1 MPVRYRS
8 EQLVSRLRAHKLV
21 PSGVAV
27 VIRHLS
33 GPSRHHD
40 GSTLLWQAVNA
51 VTGEPLGVAS
61 AYTMEQVARCPDWLI
76 GEQDGL
82 RLVTPGSQEAAP

>member
-1 MPVRYRS
+1 MPTRYRP

-27 VIRHLS
+27 VIRHLA

-40 GSTLLWQAVNA
+40 GTRLLWHAVNA
-51 VTGEPLGVAS
+51 VTSEPLGVGS
-61 AYTMEQVARCPDWLI
+61 AHTMEQVARCPDWRI
-76 GEQDGL
+76 TERDGL
-82 RLVTPGSQEAAP
+82 KLVSPGETAP